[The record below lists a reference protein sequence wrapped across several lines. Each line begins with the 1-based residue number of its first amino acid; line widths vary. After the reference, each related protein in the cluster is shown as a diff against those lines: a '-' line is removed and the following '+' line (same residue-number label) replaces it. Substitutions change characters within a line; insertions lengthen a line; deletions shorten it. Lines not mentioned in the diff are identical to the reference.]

1 MAFQECEEV
10 AAPESSLAPASYS
23 KTRQLSG
30 VGPSPERCLAHV
42 QEGGC
47 VSDVKQL
54 VRVRYLVRPQGFTQL
69 ALRKAGGNLS
79 PHTPKPLNLCLQDQ
93 PSC

>member
-1 MAFQECEEV
+1 VAFQKCEEV
-10 AAPESSLAPASYS
+10 GAPEPSLAPASYS

-47 VSDVKQL
+47 LSDIEQL

-69 ALRKAGGNLS
+69 ALRKAGRNLS
-79 PHTPKPLNLCLQDQ
+79 HTPKPLNLCRQDQ
-93 PSC
+93 PGR